1 MRLPTIIDNSKPDSE
16 IHYDIGEVKPFQYP
30 EIEEIT
36 PKLILK
42 IENLVRGS
50 IEYKE
55 MVSYIKEEMNL
66 DHCMILFNV
75 DTDTATIDLH
85 HHPMPLFD
93 IVDIIARKQLEENSN
108 CTIFTIAEE
117 VMKCHYELIIGLIPL
132 TRTVH
137 QLYHSGTIDIPV
149 QLVSFRW
156 KEFLERYK
164 DYFTDSQ
171 KESLQNKTD
180 LSDKIIEDLQ
190 YPIMERRYTYLHV
203 DNMTFVKKI
212 DD

>member
-1 MRLPTIIDNSKPDSE
+1 MRLPTIKDNITPDSE
-16 IHYDIGEVKPFQYP
+16 IHYNVGEVMSLDYP
-30 EIEEIT
+30 TIEEAT

-42 IENLVRGS
+42 IENLIRNS

-66 DHCMILFNV
+66 DHCFILFNV
-75 DTDTATIDLH
+75 DIDTATIDLH
-85 HHPMPLFD
+85 HFPMTLFD
-93 IVDIIARKQLEENSN
+93 ITDIVIRKQMKENDT
-108 CTIFTIAEE
+108 CTVFTVAEE

-137 QLYHSGTIDIPV
+137 QLYHSGSIDIPV
-149 QLVSFRW
+149 QLVSFEW

-171 KESLQNKTD
+171 KTDLQNKID
-180 LSDKIIEDLQ
+180 LSDKIIEDLS
-190 YPIMERRYTYLHV
+190 YPIMERKYTYLHV
-203 DNMTFVKKI
+203 DNMSFPKKI
-212 DD
+212 NK